1 MGDARHDLG
10 IAAEGAVAAWLA
22 AAGWRILARRYRSAA
37 GGEVDLIAVDPAMVL
52 VAIEVKARRL
62 GRTGNGAEMIDRR
75 RTARIGRTLAAFGA
89 MSGEIHHGLRVDLVT
104 VGPVPGSITRW
115 QLRRIPDIGAW

>member
-10 IAAEGAVAAWLA
+10 IAAEGAVAAWLG

-62 GRTGNGAEMIDRR
+62 DRTGTSAEMIDQR
-75 RTARIGRTLAAFGA
+75 RTARVGRTLVAFGA
-89 MSGEIHHGLRVDLVT
+89 VSGEIHHGLRVDLVT
-104 VGPVPGSITRW
+104 VAPVPGSVTRW

>member
-1 MGDARHDLG
+1 MGDARHNLG
-10 IAAEGAVAAWLA
+10 IAAEGAVAAWLG

-62 GRTGNGAEMIDRR
+62 DRTGSGAEMIDQRR
-75 RTARIGRTLAAFGA
+75 AARIGRTLAAFGA
-89 MSGEIHHGLRVDLVT
+89 VSGEIHNGLRVDLVT
-104 VGPVPGSITRW
+104 VAPVPGSVTRW